1 MNKFLETVNDV
12 YGCMIMINLQIWL
25 INTVLIY
32 ANQIDTWEHLWVIM
46 VISWNLS
53 IMSDI
58 KQTEVCLCRGLYIIL
73 HVRQFGGYRPIYTFQ
88 KLCPL
93 ATNFGEKPFLTVAF
107 VI

>member
-1 MNKFLETVNDV
+1 
-12 YGCMIMINLQIWL
+12 
-25 INTVLIY
+25 
-32 ANQIDTWEHLWVIM
+32 
-46 VISWNLS
+46 
-53 IMSDI
+53 MSDI
-58 KQTEVCLCRGLYIIL
+58 GQTEVCLCRGLYTIL

>member
-1 MNKFLETVNDV
+1 MMYMAV
-12 YGCMIMINLQIWL
+12 WL
-25 INTVLIY
+25 WSIYRFGKYINTVLIY
-32 ANQIDTWEHLWVIM
+32 TNQIDTWEYLWVIM

-58 KQTEVCLCRGLYIIL
+58 GQTEVCLCQGLYTIL

-93 ATNFGEKPFLTVAF
+93 ATIFGEKTIGFSQ
-107 VI
+107 